1 MARVTVRWSD
11 LEDSFHYASAEGIGM
26 NRAWLSLDTGKF
38 HWYSE
43 LGDNFEELPD
53 DIGDES
59 RYAQV
64 PHKNELDLG
73 RRLVFRF
80 VQEQAPELM
89 DDVEDIFRRRGA
101 YGRFK
106 DLLDDR
112 NLLQQWYAYEEKATR
127 AALRAWCDENAV
139 GLED

>member
-64 PHKNELDLG
+64 PHKDELDLG
-73 RRLVFRF
+73 RRLVFCF

-89 DDVEDIFRRRGA
+89 DDFEDIFRRLGA
-101 YGRFK
+101 YGRCK
-106 DLLDDR
+106 DLLDDM
-112 NLLQQWYAYEEKATR
+112 NQLQQWYAYEEKATR

>member
-1 MARVTVRWSD
+1 
-11 LEDSFHYASAEGIGM
+11 M

-38 HWYSE
+38 CWYSE
-43 LGDNFEELPD
+43 PGDNFEELPD